1 MRVVVLLT
9 CHNRCEKTIKCINGL
24 SLNKSKV
31 SFVVVDDGST
41 DGTVEALERLNLES
55 ANAQDDYAPTKGCDI
70 TVIRGDGNLFYSG
83 GMRKAM
89 EYCKRTIA
97 ESDYYVM
104 VNDDVEFRPGILDEL
119 ENLPTDRAYVG
130 AMQDK
135 SGKCSYGG
143 IKYVKGIHFRTVTPE
158 EPDRSCDTFNANFV
172 AIPANIFNKIEV
184 IDSHYLHSLGDFDY
198 GLAIKRAGF
207 EIEVLSNYAGVCEN
221 NSSDKTWR
229 DTSLS
234 KIERIRKKESVKG
247 APFKPWFYFLRKNF
261 GLEYA
266 IVYSLTPYL
275 RIIIGK

>member
-24 SLNKSKV
+24 SLNKSQI

-41 DGTVEALERLNLES
+41 DGTVEALEKLS
-55 ANAQDDYAPTKGCDI
+55 GDV

-89 EYCKRTIA
+89 EYCRGTIDSYDNA
-97 ESDYYVM
+97 TDETDFYVL

-119 ENLPTDRAYVG
+119 NTLPREKVYVG

-143 IKYVKGIHFRTVTPE
+143 IKYVKGIHYRTVTPADT
-158 EPDRSCDTFNANFV
+158 DRSCDTFNANFV
-172 AIPANIFNKIEV
+172 VIPSNIFRKADV
-184 IDSHYLHSLGDFDY
+184 MDSHYSHSLGDFDY
-198 GLAIKRAGF
+198 GLSLKRAGY
-207 EIEVLSNYAGVCEN
+207 EIEVLDHYAGVCEN
-221 NSSDKTWR
+221 NSSSGTWR
-229 DTSLS
+229 DKSLS
-234 KIERIRKKESVKG
+234 FSQRIKKKESIKG
-247 APFKPWFYFLRKNF
+247 APFKPWFYFLHKNF
-261 GLEYA
+261 GLGYA

-275 RIIIGK
+275 RILLGN